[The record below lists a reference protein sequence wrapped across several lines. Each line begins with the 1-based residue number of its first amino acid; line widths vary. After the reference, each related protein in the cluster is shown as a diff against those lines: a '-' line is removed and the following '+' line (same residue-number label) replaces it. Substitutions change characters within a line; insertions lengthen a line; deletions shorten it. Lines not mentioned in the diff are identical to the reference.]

1 MSRLIR
7 RGGGDSAPVDGTAT
21 VELEL
26 NGNEAEGWGSSD
38 AYIVVTHDGEK
49 TEYKNSKSLQVSKG
63 SEITIETIKGVDG
76 WGDDLILQ
84 KIRVQ
89 IGNHEYSLGVEKIVD
104 NEHVPFS
111 KYVFEV
117 NEDMTVSMQFDTG
130 RPNNFVEIVNYSNE
144 TLRLPGG
151 HSVSPGI
158 TKINGVDGSG
168 DRWFMIMF
176 DAEGQIPL
184 IDFDNEGV
192 GDGLTRYHDL
202 DHQHLEFM
210 LHGYEN
216 NVVIYIIEPE
226 ELATSEKTE
235 IQVGESIDLK
245 LHERLDW
252 MWNYNVAHIDSESED
267 DSIADVA
274 VSSNDDHQI
283 VSVKGVSAS
292 EQTCTIT
299 VTLHYHS
306 SESGARFSTSLEMRV
321 VDVPHPITVN
331 KVGNGDVSV
340 SPNPATK
347 GQTITLTVKPEDG
360 HCLDGISI
368 DPEIGY
374 TADGNVYTFVM
385 PDQDVTVTV
394 TFVPV
399 TYTVTFYN
407 GENVHDTLT
416 FDHGNPLE
424 FPETDPV
431 RESDAEYEY
440 KFSGW
445 VDAAGNRVEDGT
457 SVVGDMDLYAS
468 YEPSVRLYD
477 IVFIAGNQV
486 FSSELPYGA
495 PIVPPA
501 DPVMDG
507 YDFIGWDRYSP
518 GMTVTGNATFYA
530 IFEKVMEP
538 IPPYDPGDEDMWI
551 PPNIIY
557 EDDDEEDPWIS
568 VVLGCTALLLFLLF
582 FRYERRE

>member
-1 MSRLIR
+1 
-7 RGGGDSAPVDGTAT
+7 
-21 VELEL
+21 
-26 NGNEAEGWGSSD
+26 
-38 AYIVVTHDGEK
+38 
-49 TEYKNSKSLQVSKG
+49 
-63 SEITIETIKGVDG
+63 
-76 WGDDLILQ
+76 
-84 KIRVQ
+84 
-89 IGNHEYSLGVEKIVD
+89 
-104 NEHVPFS
+104 
-111 KYVFEV
+111 
-117 NEDMTVSMQFDTG
+117 
-130 RPNNFVEIVNYSNE
+130 
-144 TLRLPGG
+144 
-151 HSVSPGI
+151 
-158 TKINGVDGSG
+158 
-168 DRWFMIMF
+168 
-176 DAEGQIPL
+176 
-184 IDFDNEGV
+184 
-192 GDGLTRYHDL
+192 
-202 DHQHLEFM
+202 M

-216 NVVIYIIEPE
+216 NVVIHIIEPE

-321 VDVPHPITVN
+321 VDVPHLITVN

-347 GQTITLTVKPEDG
+347 GQTITLTVPPGEG
-360 HCLDGISI
+360 HRLDSIAI
-368 DPEIGY
+368 DPEIEY
-374 TADGNVYTFVM
+374 TADGDVYTFVM

-407 GENVHDTLT
+407 GETVHDTLP
-416 FDHGNPLE
+416 FDHGDPLA

-431 RESDAEYEY
+431 RESDAEYDHR
-440 KFSGW
+440 FSGW
-445 VDAAGNRVEDGT
+445 VDEDGNLVEEGT
-457 SVVGDMDLYAS
+457 PVVGDMDLYAS
-468 YEPSVRLYD
+468 YESSDRLYD
-477 IVFIAGNQV
+477 IVFIAGDEIICY
-486 FSSELPYGA
+486 ELQYDVA
-495 PIVPPA
+495 IVPPA

-507 YDFIGWDRYSP
+507 YDFIGWDGYSP
-518 GMTVTGNATFYA
+518 GMRVTDDMTFRA
-530 IFEKVMEP
+530 VFEKVPEP
-538 IPPYDPGDEDMWI
+538 IPPYIPGDDDSWI
-551 PPNIIY
+551 PPNIVY
-557 EDDDEEDPWIS
+557 EGDDEEDPWIF

>member
-1 MSRLIR
+1 M
-7 RGGGDSAPVDGTAT
+7 D
-21 VELEL
+21 
-26 NGNEAEGWGSSD
+26 
-38 AYIVVTHDGEK
+38 
-49 TEYKNSKSLQVSKG
+49 
-63 SEITIETIKGVDG
+63 
-76 WGDDLILQ
+76 
-84 KIRVQ
+84 
-89 IGNHEYSLGVEKIVD
+89 
-104 NEHVPFS
+104 
-111 KYVFEV
+111 
-117 NEDMTVSMQFDTG
+117 
-130 RPNNFVEIVNYSNE
+130 
-144 TLRLPGG
+144 
-151 HSVSPGI
+151 
-158 TKINGVDGSG
+158 
-168 DRWFMIMF
+168 
-176 DAEGQIPL
+176 GQIPL
-184 IDFDNEGV
+184 INFDREGV
-192 GDGLTRYHDL
+192 GGDLTRYFDV
-202 DHQHLEFM
+202 DDQHFEFV
-210 LHGYEN
+210 LYSSNHVE
-216 NVVIYIIEPE
+216 IDFIKPE
-226 ELATSEKTE
+226 ELASFEKTE
-235 IQVGESIDLK
+235 IQVGESIYMK
-245 LHERLDW
+245 LHGSLDG
-252 MWNYNVAHIDSESED
+252 MYDFNVAHIDSKSED
-267 DSIADVA
+267 ESVADV
-274 VSSNDDHQI
+274 I
-283 VSVKGVSAS
+283 VSRNNSNQTITVKGVSAS
-292 EQTCTIT
+292 DQPCTIS

-306 SESGARFSTSLEMRV
+306 SESGAKFSTSFEMKV
-321 VDVPHPITVN
+321 VDVPHSITVK
-331 KVGNGDVSV
+331 KVGSGDVTV

-407 GENVHDTLT
+407 GERVHETLT
-416 FDHGNPLE
+416 FDHGDPLE

-507 YDFIGWDRYSP
+507 YDFIGWDGYSP

-557 EDDDEEDPWIS
+557 EDDDEEDLWIF